1 MTGYNDRPFKIEVFT
16 DKGKRMT
23 FTSSSEDDAIA
34 MASEKF
40 SLSFVSKVI
49 LSKDGTKLKVWS

>member
-1 MTGYNDRPFKIEVFT
+1 MKHGYTHYTRAAVTIA
-16 DKGKRMT
+16 
-23 FTSSSEDDAIA
+23 AIA